1 MTLDYPFP
9 HSSWPGGAG
18 IPTNANNTGTSA
30 AATSMKLMPYE
41 NYYHP
46 SQFYPTNMYSHGFLL
61 KNENYDTQAI
71 QAHHQQQQ
79 QQQLQHQQQ
88 QQENQLMYNPQTNNY
103 PQVISPYSNYHQHP
117 VAPPVPPT
125 TSTTTT
131 PAPTTNSLSTVGKR
145 FKAGKDGFYIDGPRQ
160 CLWVINNYGQ
170 PCNRVF
176 PCIEDLSQHVN
187 SEHVGSLDVS
197 EHVCHWKGCKRT
209 TRQSAFKAKYKLV
222 NHIRVHT
229 GHKPFD
235 CDHCQKRFARSE
247 NLKIHKRTHSGLF
260 SFFLNGTFKNIFF
273 NEANFF
279 PFLN

>member
-18 IPTNANNTGTSA
+18 IPTNANTGTSA

-71 QAHHQQQQ
+71 QAHQQQQQQ

-88 QQENQLMYNPQTNNY
+88 QQENQLMYNPQTNNNY

-117 VAPPVPPT
+117 VAPPIPT
-125 TSTTTT
+125 TAASSTTT

-260 SFFLNGTFKNIFF
+260 FFSFKRHF
-273 NEANFF
+273 
-279 PFLN
+279 